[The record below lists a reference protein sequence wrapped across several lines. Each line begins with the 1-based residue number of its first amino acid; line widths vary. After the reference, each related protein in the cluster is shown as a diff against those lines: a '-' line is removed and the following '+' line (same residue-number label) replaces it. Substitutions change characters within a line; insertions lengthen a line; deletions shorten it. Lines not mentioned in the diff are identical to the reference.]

1 MAQTWRDLLFMHWP
15 LDPETLRRLVPSP
28 LTLDTYDGQAWVG
41 VVPFRMTGIR
51 LRWLPP
57 VPGTTSFPELN
68 VRTYVTIGGK
78 PGVFFLSLDATNP
91 LAVEVARRW
100 FHLPYVGAR
109 ISCRREGD
117 DVVYSSQRTDGRL
130 SRPAELDVRYRPTG
144 PAAAAEPGSLARWLT
159 ERYCLYVPSRA
170 GQLLRGEIHHAPW
183 SLQTATA
190 EIAVNT
196 MAAAAGVALPDRP
209 PELHFASRLDVR
221 LWSLE
226 PV

>member
-15 LDPETLRRLVPSP
+15 LEPETLRRLVPAS
-28 LTLDTYDGQAWVG
+28 LTLDTYEGRAWIG
-41 VVPFRMTGIR
+41 VVPFMMTGIR

-68 VRTYVTIGGK
+68 VRTYVTIGGR

-117 DVVYSSQRTDGRL
+117 DVVYSSERTDGRL
-130 SRPAELDVRYRPTG
+130 SRPAELEVRYRPTG
-144 PAAAAEPGSLARWLT
+144 PAAAAQAGSLAHWLT
-159 ERYCLYVPSRA
+159 ERYCLYVPSTA

-196 MAAAAGVALPDRP
+196 MAAAAGLALPDRR

-226 PV
+226 AV